1 MRLFFGRND
10 KFIRHFSKWKS
21 NHSAT
26 LVPPCQQYQLNN
38 IQRRCNALFWA
49 SALGVQR
56 FPVSIPGRLYCCYDL
71 LHPSVRKPPSMKPPH
86 DPASSL
92 LLSAQTLFRF
102 TPGDFFPFLRQSW
115 TEEGAGEGGGD
126 WLDVFIHQYPYVLL
140 AVRVSFRAPAVKTF
154 SSSTFL
160 SLVRKSIHLHLHA
173 LPRGCCVCLV
183 PTSFYLMSHFSYEV
197 KLKLKMSAV
206 SAAICGMIEEPQTEL
221 KQEQVVIS
229 LTPWAASAFTVWEKL
244 KVQ

>member
-1 MRLFFGRND
+1 M
-10 KFIRHFSKWKS
+10 IYYTHQSE
-21 NHSAT
+21 NHPAW
-26 LVPPCQQYQLNN
+26 N
-38 IQRRCNALFWA
+38 
-49 SALGVQR
+49 
-56 FPVSIPGRLYCCYDL
+56 
-71 LHPSVRKPPSMKPPH
+71 PPH

-115 TEEGAGEGGGD
+115 TEEGAGG
-126 WLDVFIHQYPYVLL
+126 WLVGCIHTRKRPAAPTKRYQWPNSGTLRCKAAQKTTTTWIKLSSGKRTRVSCKWRLFICFQTQPNQYPYVLL
-140 AVRVSFRAPAVKTF
+140 AVRVSFRAPAGKTF
-154 SSSTFL
+154 SSSSFL

-173 LPRGCCVCLV
+173 LPRGCCVCLLV
-183 PTSFYLMSHFSYEV
+183 PTSFYLMSHFGYEV
-197 KLKLKMSAV
+197 KLKLKVSAV
-206 SAAICGMIEEPQTEL
+206 SSAICGMIDEPQTEL

>member
-1 MRLFFGRND
+1 MIQPHHFCCQH
-10 KFIRHFSKWKS
+10 RHFSDS
-21 NHSAT
+21 HLETFSPSCDS
-26 LVPPCQQYQLNN
+26 LE
-38 IQRRCNALFWA
+38 QRR
-49 SALGVQR
+49 
-56 FPVSIPGRLYCCYDL
+56 GRG
-71 LHPSVRKPPSMKPPH
+71 R
-86 DPASSL
+86 
-92 LLSAQTLFRF
+92 
-102 TPGDFFPFLRQSW
+102 
-115 TEEGAGEGGGD
+115 GGGD

-229 LTPWAASAFTVWEKL
+229 LTPWAASAFTV
-244 KVQ
+244 